1 MTDEKRKVLITE
13 AYKEKKWMIG
23 RIGEHHGEFPPK
35 LVVKDDEGI
44 DHVIY
49 GYECYWGYHDSDKPP
64 TDDELKEGKEQTET
78 MKAAMGELIQVVG
91 IDTAEKAM
99 EKILSDAGFET
110 IEVTINTKGE
120 FVEMSNERNNAFNL
134 TNNSVVLWSNN
145 KFSSNDEQIIKNIK
159 TFLEINTKDYKM
171 IQGTAKETNTT
182 NTSDFTII
190 VRDIDW
196 NKNSDGLINA
206 LFELIFTLSDDIY
219 VAHQLRGF

>member
-1 MTDEKRKVLITE
+1 MTEERRKVLITE

-49 GYECYWGYHDSDKPP
+49 GHECYWGYHDSDKPP
-64 TDDELKEGKEQTET
+64 TDKELKEGKEQTQA
-78 MKAAMGELIQVVG
+78 MKIAMGDLIQVVG

-99 EKILSDAGFET
+99 EKLLSDAGYET

-120 FVEMSNERNNAFNL
+120 FVEISDERNNAFNL
-134 TNNSVVLWSNN
+134 TNNSVVLWSDNEL
-145 KFSSNDEQIIKNIK
+145 SSDDEQIIKNIK
-159 TFLEINTKDYKM
+159 TFLEINTKNYKM
-171 IQGTAKETNTT
+171 LRGTAKETNTT

-196 NKNSDGLINA
+196 KKNSDGLIDA

-219 VAHQLRGF
+219 VSHQLRGF